1 MSQPL
6 QSGVASLMSHAPAV
20 PHASAPA
27 PSSMPAIPTTP
38 ANAAIDLV
46 KGTVD
51 NSYKYY
57 NTQAHIV
64 RGAPPKSVQSMVMYI
79 VIAVVVM
86 MLAIIYVV
94 GSRKFEDGTKYSSV
108 FNA

>member
-1 MSQPL
+1 M
-6 QSGVASLMSHAPAV
+6 MSHMHVPAV
-20 PHASAPA
+20 PHAPGAVPAPA

-46 KGTVD
+46 KGTID